1 MCTSQQVEVNPPLS
15 RYIFKWIGGAS
26 IPRETVRSE
35 FRQSIIGS
43 KWIRVCVACR
53 LWILGMIRKNFIKK
67 TAGMAD
73 SFFLFLRLFFTVL
86 DGYLKITCINKAWI
100 TMATG
105 DVDLAV
111 VIATDAAV
119 IWRLIYTS
127 WVCGNISKIDFQVYK
142 LFCKRK
148 GFVWSWVGCIIP
160 IKLVN
165 EIQ

>member
-43 KWIRVCVACR
+43 KWIRVCVGFEFLEWYGR
-53 LWILGMIRKNFIKK
+53 ISSRKQQEWQIR
-67 TAGMAD
+67 
-73 SFFLFLRLFFTVL
+73 FFLFLRLFFTVL
-86 DGYLKITCINKAWI
+86 DGYLKITCIYKAWI

-119 IWRLIYTS
+119 IWRLIYTL